1 MHGGGVS
8 AGERFKVGADDRFF
22 PIPHQKERDDRQ
34 DDADAQDDPRQGTEH
49 APDGGPWRLSLLSD
63 HAVSSLT
70 RGGAAGGARRA
81 PGGGRAGGGRSGRAG
96 GAAAGAAGGRGAG
109 GGGGRGATRGA

>member
-22 PIPHQKERDDRQ
+22 PFLFLFVCVVRLVVV
-34 DDADAQDDPRQGTEH
+34 DAQEDQRQGTAR
-49 APDGGPWRLSLLSD
+49 APDGGLWRLSLLSD

-70 RGGAAGGARRA
+70 RVMTTGVAQRA
-81 PGGGRAGGGRSGRAG
+81 PYYFRAFVMLSIRA
-96 GAAAGAAGGRGAG
+96 RG
-109 GGGGRGATRGA
+109 TTSVSTDYQYSLM